1 VGDSRPARRPRA
13 PRFAKTWG
21 LNDMNILVTLN
32 ANYLGPLTTMLTS
45 LFLNNPDERFT
56 IYLMHSSIDDGPL
69 ERLGAYVGQHGG
81 ALEIIRVDEG
91 EFADAPVLMH
101 YTKEMYYRLLAHR
114 FLPPEVDRILYL
126 DPDILV
132 LNAVRP
138 LYETDLDGYLY
149 AACYHDKFSLKEINR
164 IRLMPYDIDYYY
176 NSGVLLMNLGLQR
189 EQIREDVIYQFVEKN
204 RSRLVMPD
212 QDILNALY
220 SKKIKPLDE
229 TLYNYDA
236 RFYLY
241 YKFKSNGQCDM
252 DYVINR
258 TVILHFCGKKK
269 PWNRAYSGKFH
280 ALYKHYERLAQRG
293 LQAAEPAGAAGPEQ
307 SPAAARLSAA
317 PG

>member
-1 VGDSRPARRPRA
+1 
-13 PRFAKTWG
+13 
-21 LNDMNILVTLN
+21 MNILVTLN

-45 LFLNNPDERFT
+45 LFLNNPGEHFT
-56 IYLMHSSIDDGPL
+56 IYLMHSSIDEGAL
-69 ERLGAYVGQHGG
+69 ERLGAYVGRHGSE
-81 ALEIIRVDEG
+81 LQIIRVDEG
-91 EFADAPVLMH
+91 EFEDAPVLMH

-114 FLPPEVDRILYL
+114 FLPPDVDRILYL

-149 AACYHDKFSLKEINR
+149 AACYHDKFSVKEINR

-176 NSGVLLMNLGLQR
+176 NSGVLLMNLELQR
-189 EQIREDVIYQFVEKN
+189 EQIKEDIIYQFVEKN

-269 PWNRAYSGKFH
+269 PWSRSYSGKFH
-280 ALYKHYERLAQRG
+280 ALYKHYERLTQLG
-293 LQAAEPAGAAGPEQ
+293 LQAAELPQAIIAPAEA
-307 SPAAARLSAA
+307 PAASPRASTALD
-317 PG
+317 